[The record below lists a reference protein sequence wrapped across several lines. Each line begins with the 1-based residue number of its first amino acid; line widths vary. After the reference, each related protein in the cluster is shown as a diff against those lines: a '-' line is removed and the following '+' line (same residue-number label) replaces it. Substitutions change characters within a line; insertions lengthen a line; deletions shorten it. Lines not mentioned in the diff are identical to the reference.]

1 MNTTPTIPPYVI
13 SLDAPEHADALLAV
27 MRAHPQGKDAAI
39 IGSVRADPH
48 HFVQMETGFGGKR
61 IVDWLTGEQLPR
73 IC

>member
-1 MNTTPTIPPYVI
+1 
-13 SLDAPEHADALLAV
+13 
-27 MRAHPQGKDAAI
+27 MRAHPLGAEAAI
-39 IGSVRADPH
+39 IGSVHADPQ